1 MGGEVDRHQSL
12 PAQDEVV
19 VYSGHWDHFGKRA
32 DGIYHGARDNAL
44 SVAALLELAKAFAS
58 VPQVC
63 GVCGGVCGRVLFSFQ
78 SPDRLERLVSQEQR
92 GRSVLF
98 LAPTAE
104 EQGLLVPAHPSR
116 V

>member
-1 MGGEVDRHQSL
+1 VGGEVDRHQSL

-63 GVCGGVCGRVLFSFQ
+63 GVCGACAVACPFQ
-78 SPDRLERLVSQEQR
+78 VS
-92 GRSVLF
+92 
-98 LAPTAE
+98 
-104 EQGLLVPAHPSR
+104 VP
-116 V
+116 